1 NEYILF
7 ATKKGL
13 VKRTP
18 LEAFSRPRSNG
29 IIAINIRENDEL
41 LIAKL
46 TSDKSEVVMA
56 NKNGRAIRFDVGDVR
71 SMGRTA
77 AGVRGMSLDD
87 DTDEVIGMV
96 VFEENDDDFHLL
108 VVSEKGMGKRSLK
121 QEYRKTKRGG
131 KGVKTLQI
139 STKTGQLIA
148 LKAVRDDFDLMITS
162 LNGIVIRMPVSDMRV
177 MGRATQG
184 VRLINLQ
191 KDDEIADVAVVRN
204 EDNADEEE

>member
-1 NEYILF
+1 
-7 ATKKGL
+7 

-29 IIAINIRENDEL
+29 IIAINIREDDEL

-46 TSDKSEVVMA
+46 SSDQSEVIMA
-56 NKNGRAIRFDVGDVR
+56 NKNGRAIRFNVGDVR

-87 DTDEVIGMV
+87 TADEVIGMV

-108 VVSEKGMGKRSLK
+108 VVSEKGMGKSSLK

-139 STKTGQLIA
+139 SAKTGQLIA

-162 LNGIVIRMPVSDMRV
+162 LKGIVIRMPVSDMRV

-184 VRLINLQ
+184 VRLISLQ

-204 EDNADEEE
+204 EDNNTDEEE